1 MEKLL
6 YVVPAVGI
14 LTLLFAVYLAVK
26 VGRQDAGNDKMK
38 EIASAISEGARSLP
52 DSRV

>member
-6 YVVPAVGI
+6 YVVPVVGI

-38 EIASAISEGARSLP
+38 EIAGAISEGARAFLTA
-52 DSRV
+52 